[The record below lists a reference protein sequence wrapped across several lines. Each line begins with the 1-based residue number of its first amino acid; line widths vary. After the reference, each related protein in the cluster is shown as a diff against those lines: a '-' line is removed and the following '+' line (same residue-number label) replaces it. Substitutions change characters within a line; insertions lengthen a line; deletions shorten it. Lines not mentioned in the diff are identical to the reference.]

1 MPIMCQSKDR
11 QTKIFS
17 KFHNKVANYDTH
29 ASNWFL
35 LCIFK
40 SRFKYISVCTELIL
54 EIPQRKKYST
64 FLSSSKKHF
73 LI

>member
-29 ASNWFL
+29 TSNWFL

-54 EIPQRKKYST
+54 EIPQEKNT
-64 FLSSSKKHF
+64 VHFLSSS
-73 LI
+73 

>member
-17 KFHNKVANYDTH
+17 KLHNKVANYDTH
-29 ASNWFL
+29 TSNWFL

-54 EIPQRKKYST
+54 EIPQEKIQYT
-64 FLSSSKKHF
+64 FSQALLKHF